1 MQMVRKIVTL
11 CCCLCCLFGLQA
23 QELNCLVTVN
33 SDQIQGTNR
42 SIFEALEKSITEYMN
57 DRRWTDYEYLTN
69 ERIDCSIYMVI
80 NVQNGNSF
88 AAELQVQSTR
98 PIYNSNYKSPIFSF
112 KDQNVEFTYF
122 ENDALTFEESS
133 FGNNLAEILAFY
145 AYIIIGTD
153 GDSFANLGGNAS
165 FKKAEDI
172 VNQAQS
178 TNEKGWRAFE
188 DGRNRYAL
196 INSIMDDI
204 AKPYREYVYTY
215 HRLGLDEMGMAAA
228 KGRSRIAQGL
238 PTLKDIYKERPS
250 NIIITGFVETKLDE
264 IISIYS
270 KATPD
275 ERKAAYDLL
284 AYLLPTLQHKL
295 DELK

>member
-1 MQMVRKIVTL
+1 M
-11 CCCLCCLFGLQA
+11 QA

-42 SIFEALEKSITEYMN
+42 TIFEALQKSIAEYMN
-57 DRRWTDYEYLTN
+57 DRRWTDYEFLTN
-69 ERIDCSIYMVI
+69 ERIDCSIYMII
-80 NVQNGNSF
+80 NAQNGNNF

-98 PIYNSNYKSPIFSF
+98 PIFNSNYKSPIFSF
-112 KDQNVEFTYF
+112 KDQNVEFTYY

-133 FGNNLAEILAFY
+133 FGNNLSEILAFY
-145 AYIIIGTD
+145 AYLIIGTD
-153 GDSFANLGGNAS
+153 CDSFAAMSGDPH

-196 INSIMDDI
+196 INSIMDDV

-215 HRLGLDEMGMAAA
+215 HRMGLDEMGVAAA
-228 KGRSRIAQGL
+228 KGRSRIVQGL

-250 NIIITGFVETKLDE
+250 NIIITGFVETKLEE

-270 KATPD
+270 KATPE